1 MISLNISF
9 NMKWIGDN
17 DQMKRGNNAQRLITE
32 HPKTSSDIKLGK
44 TTAFEG
50 VHSNLQITNNSK
62 DEPYLV
68 YVI

>member
-1 MISLNISF
+1 
-9 NMKWIGDN
+9 MKWIGDN

-32 HPKTSSDIKLGK
+32 HHKTSSDFKIGK

-50 VHSNLQITNNSK
+50 VQNLQITKNSK

-68 YVI
+68 YVRYLRK